1 MRRAK
6 PVPINALTVAKLLR
20 MLIDENHTRQE
31 LADGTGLRP
40 PTLGKFL
47 RALIKEGVIHIGAWE
62 QDKYGRDVTHVY
74 FFGPG
79 KPAKRKKKT
88 TSAERDA
95 VYRARIKARKLNA
108 LSVGPTNEVTHEQV

>member
-1 MRRAK
+1 MRRSR
-6 PVPINALTVAKLLR
+6 PTPINALTVAKLLR
-20 MLIDENHTRQE
+20 MLIDENHTVQE

-40 PTLGKFL
+40 PTVGKFV
-47 RALIKEGVIHIGAWE
+47 RALIKENIVHIGAWE
-62 QDKYGRDVTHVY
+62 QDRYGRDTKHVY

-95 VYRARIKARKLNA
+95 VYRARIKARNINA
-108 LSVGPTNEVTHEQV
+108 LVAGPINEVHHD

>member
-1 MRRAK
+1 MRRSR
-6 PVPINALTVAKLLR
+6 PTSINALTVAKLLR

-40 PTLGKFL
+40 PTVGKFV
-47 RALIKEGVIHIGAWE
+47 RALIKENIVHIGAWE
-62 QDKYGRDVTHVY
+62 QDRYGRDVTHVY

-79 KPAKRKKKT
+79 KTAKRKKRT

-95 VYRARIKARKLNA
+95 VYRARIKARKTNA
-108 LSVGPTNEVTHEQV
+108 LSAGPIEVTHE

>member
-6 PVPINALTVAKLLR
+6 PIPINALTVAKLLR

-47 RALIKEGVIHIGAWE
+47 RALIKEQVIHIGAWE
-62 QDKYGRDVTHVY
+62 QDKYGRDVAHVY

-79 KPAKRKKKT
+79 KTAKRKKRT

-95 VYRARIKARKLNA
+95 VYRARIKARKINA
-108 LSVGPTNEVTHEQV
+108 LSAGPIEVTHE